1 MRGRRPTSCSPQDF
15 TVRRMQGKSQR
26 LVELDFFR
34 GLVLLIIVVDHIGG
48 SMLSRFTL
56 HAFALNDAAEVFVFL
71 GGFAT
76 ATAYVSLAERR
87 SESAARVRF
96 FKRAFELYRAFLV
109 TAALMLVASFLL
121 RPFFGHAPNLALHD
135 LDSVVSEPVS
145 SLAQILTFERQPYLA
160 AVLPMY
166 ALFALAVPLTLP
178 LARSKPW
185 LLLGLSIALW
195 AFAPQIGEYMPS
207 VDDNLW
213 DFNPAAWQLMF
224 TLGVLARCQPVYQR
238 VSAHRFGWIVSVGA
252 AALIAGMAYYKLLVL
267 PPVLDS
273 AFKRDLAGP
282 RIVNFLA
289 IAWLA
294 ANLARYGIVKLVAQ
308 RLPWVGAL
316 GRDGMVS
323 FVAGTVISLTVDSIL
338 FTLTD
343 GLINVPAGL
352 AADAIA
358 IGALLAVPR
367 VHQSV
372 AGWLGTRRPL
382 PAAAPATPAPA
393 TVRANDNRA
402 RGIR

>member
-1 MRGRRPTSCSPQDF
+1 
-15 TVRRMQGKSQR
+15 MQGKSQR

-48 SMLSRFTL
+48 SMVSRFTL

-87 SESAARVRF
+87 SESVARRRF
-96 FKRAFELYRAFLV
+96 VKRAFELYRAFLV
-109 TAALMLVASFLL
+109 TAVLMLAASFLL

-135 LDSVVSEPVS
+135 LDSLMAEPVS
-145 SLAQILTFERQPYLA
+145 SIAQILTFERQPYLA

-166 ALFALAVPLTLP
+166 ALFALAVPLMLP

-185 LLLGLSIALW
+185 ILLGLSLALW
-195 AFAPQIGEYMPS
+195 ACAPAIGEYLPS
-207 VDDNLW
+207 AEDNLW

-224 TLGVLARCQPVYQR
+224 VLGVLARCQPVYQR
-238 VSAHRFGWIVSVGA
+238 VSAHRFGWIVSAGTV
-252 AALIAGMAYYKLLVL
+252 ALIAGMAYYKLLVL

-289 IAWLA
+289 IAWIC
-294 ANLARYGIVKLVAQ
+294 ANLARYGVVKAIAN
-308 RLPWVGAL
+308 RLPWIGAV
-316 GRDGMVS
+316 GRDGMVA
-323 FVAGTVISLTVDSIL
+323 FVAGTVISLVVDSVL

-352 AADAIA
+352 AADALA

-367 VHQSV
+367 VHQAV
-372 AGWLGTRRPL
+372 AGWLGSRRPL
-382 PAAAPATPAPA
+382 PKPAPAAAPARVAADT
-393 TVRANDNRA
+393 
-402 RGIR
+402 RGR

>member
-1 MRGRRPTSCSPQDF
+1 
-15 TVRRMQGKSQR
+15 MQGKSQR

-48 SMLSRFTL
+48 SMVSRFTL

-87 SESAARVRF
+87 SEGAARRRF
-96 FKRAFELYRAFLV
+96 LKRAFELYRAFLV
-109 TAALMLVASFLL
+109 TAVLMLAASFLL

-135 LDSVVSEPVS
+135 LDSLMAEPVS
-145 SLAQILTFERQPYLA
+145 SIAQILTFERQPYLA

-166 ALFALAVPLTLP
+166 ALFALAVPLMLP

-185 LLLGLSIALW
+185 ILLGLSLALW
-195 AFAPQIGEYMPS
+195 ACAPAIGEYLPS
-207 VDDNLW
+207 AEDNLW

-224 TLGVLARCQPVYQR
+224 VLGVLARCQPVYQR

-252 AALIAGMAYYKLLVL
+252 VALIAGMAYYKLLVL

-289 IAWLA
+289 IAWVC
-294 ANLARYGIVKLVAQ
+294 ANLARYGVIKAIAN
-308 RLPWVGAL
+308 RLPCIGAV
-316 GRDGMVS
+316 GRDGMVA
-323 FVAGTVISLTVDSIL
+323 FVAGTVISLVVDSVL

-352 AADAIA
+352 AADALA

-367 VHQSV
+367 VHQAV
-372 AGWLGTRRPL
+372 AGWVGSRQPL
-382 PAAAPATPAPA
+382 PKPAPAATPARVA
-393 TVRANDNRA
+393 ADT
-402 RGIR
+402 RGR